1 MAIEFD
7 DADFDVSDWRI
18 TYGCCS
24 ELEYEIDGV
33 SAIVHSIN
41 ATPSGCGIGTALCRK
56 FENLAVDAGCEIIS
70 VPVSLTFEAVSF
82 WKAMGYDLQNKQEQR
97 KMSKIIEH
105 DYELCDDTQGVIVLE
120 KIL

>member
-70 VPVSLTFEAVSF
+70 VPVSLTSEAVSF
-82 WKAMGYDLQNKQEQR
+82 WKAMGYDLQNKQERR
-97 KMSKIIEH
+97 KMSKITED
-105 DYELCDDTQGVIVLE
+105 DYELHDDVQGVIVLE